1 MRRSA
6 PHLHDAARSLV
17 LRLLRDLPGGRVTII
32 ENGCTSEQRVTTG
45 PLRSIRLVNLKP
57 RQRAELSAA
66 GEEHTLF
73 TLGGSGEI
81 SSGEGAVPLKY
92 GVSVTL
98 PLGTGMTVTAGDAG
112 LEYFLASLEVPGGG
126 AR

>member
-1 MRRSA
+1 MKNA
-6 PHLHDAARSLV
+6 VV
-17 LRLLRDLPGGRVTII
+17 LNLRQTYEVDPRGVF
-32 ENGCTSEQRVTTG
+32 TG
-45 PLRSIRLVNLKP
+45 PLRSIRLVELTP
-57 RQRAELSAA
+57 GPQAELSAE
-66 GEEHTLF
+66 GVEHTLF

-81 SSGEGAVPLKY
+81 SSGEARVPLTY

-98 PLGTGMTVTAGDAG
+98 PQGSVMAVTAGAQG